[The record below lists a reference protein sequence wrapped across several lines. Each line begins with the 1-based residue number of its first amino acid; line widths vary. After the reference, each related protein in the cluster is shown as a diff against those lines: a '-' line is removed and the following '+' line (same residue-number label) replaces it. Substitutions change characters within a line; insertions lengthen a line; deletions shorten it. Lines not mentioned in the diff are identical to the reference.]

1 MPLSELEF
9 PTTFTAAVGYDT
21 MRKFAEKVCDLLA
34 NHGTLLG
41 AITTDY
47 PILGAALAAFQAAC
61 NNSNFRIIPEI
72 KP

>member
-9 PTTFTAAVGYDT
+9 PTTFTASIGYDS
-21 MRKFAEKVCDLLA
+21 MRRLAEHLCDLLA
-34 NHGTLLG
+34 THGSLLG

-47 PILGAALAAFQAAC
+47 PILGAALATLQSAC
-61 NNSNFRIIPEI
+61 NNSNFRTVPEI